1 MSMFD
6 MKNASTAG
14 WNYSDP
20 DRPGFSVTLNGTVVE
35 ISNPQALDF
44 NTKEPRF
51 WPDGNP
57 VRNLRITVL
66 TADGEEKNWTFAPK
80 SKSWEAC
87 LDALDPEGDR
97 NDRISLEELL
107 GKNIQIATKDGA
119 YNAKRPR
126 PWMVKVF
133 GIGQEDKVRGV
144 VDLSQ
149 APDLAEKAKAQAEKI
164 REEAAVGP
172 YADEDLPF

>member
-1 MSMFD
+1 MGMFD

-20 DRPGFSVTLNGTVVE
+20 DRPGFSTTLEGTVVE
-35 ISNPQALDF
+35 ISNPQALDY

-66 TADGEEKNWTFAPK
+66 TKADEEKNWVFAPK
-80 SKSWEAC
+80 SASWKAC
-87 LDALDPEGDR
+87 LDALDPKGNR
-97 NDRISLEELL
+97 MDRISLDELL
-107 GKNIQIATKDGA
+107 GKEIQIATKDGA

-126 PWMVKVF
+126 PWMVTVL
-133 GIGQEDKVRGV
+133 GPGRNDKVRGV
-144 VDLSQ
+144 VDLSV
-149 APDLAEKAKAQAEKI
+149 APDLSEKAREQADKL
-164 REEAAVGP
+164 RNAVGP

>member
-6 MKNASTAG
+6 MKNSNSAS

-20 DRPGFSVTLNGTVVE
+20 ERPGFSVTLEGTVVE

-57 VRNLRITVL
+57 VRNLRL
-66 TADGEEKNWTFAPK
+66 TLLTRDGEEKNWVFAPK

-87 LDALDPEGDR
+87 LCALDPDGDR
-97 NDRISLEELL
+97 VDRISLDELL

-126 PWMVKVF
+126 PWMVTVL

-144 VDLSQ
+144 VDLSLE
-149 APDLAEKAKAQAEKI
+149 PNLAEKAKAQAEKI
-164 REEAAVGP
+164 RNDAAGP
-172 YADEDLPF
+172 YADADIPF

>member
-1 MSMFD
+1 MGMFD
-6 MKNASTAG
+6 MKNASTAS

-20 DRPGFSVTLNGTVVE
+20 DRPGFSTTLEGTVVE
-35 ISNPQALDF
+35 ISNPQALDY

-57 VRNLRITVL
+57 VRNLCLTVL
-66 TADGEEKNWTFAPK
+66 TAGDEEKRWTFAPK
-80 SKSWEAC
+80 SASWQAC
-87 LDALDPEGDR
+87 LKALDPNGTRVDR
-97 NDRISLEELL
+97 VGLDELL

-126 PWMVKVF
+126 PWLVTVL

-144 VDLSQ
+144 TDLSV
-149 APDLAEKAKAQAEKI
+149 APDLATQAREQAEKI
-164 REEAAVGP
+164 RNEAAGP
-172 YADEDLPF
+172 YAMEDLPF

>member
-1 MSMFD
+1 MGMFD
-6 MKNASTAG
+6 MKNAASNG

-20 DRPGFSVTLNGTVVE
+20 DRPGFSTTLEGTVVE

-57 VRNLRITVL
+57 VRNLRLTVL
-66 TADGEEKNWTFAPK
+66 TRSGEEKNWVFAPK
-80 SKSWEAC
+80 SDSWKAC
-87 LDALDPEGDR
+87 LEALDPDGDR
-97 NDRISLEELL
+97 TDRISLDELL

-119 YNAKRPR
+119 YNAKRHR
-126 PWMVKVF
+126 PWGVKVL

-144 VDLSQ
+144 VDLSV
-149 APDLAEKAKAQAEKI
+149 APDLASKAREQADKI
-164 REEAAVGP
+164 RNIPDAP